1 VEFIWQILLT
11 VCLSGTCLQQDVQW
25 FDGKTAKQDC
35 FKMLHTYKKI
45 PVDGDWESVEYTCKP
60 IGKGKRV

>member
-25 FDGKTAKQDC
+25 FETKAKC
-35 FKMLHTYKKI
+35 ETML
-45 PVDGDWESVEYTCKP
+45 VEYVEVPADGSWDTVEYVCKP
-60 IGKGKRV
+60 LGSKAT